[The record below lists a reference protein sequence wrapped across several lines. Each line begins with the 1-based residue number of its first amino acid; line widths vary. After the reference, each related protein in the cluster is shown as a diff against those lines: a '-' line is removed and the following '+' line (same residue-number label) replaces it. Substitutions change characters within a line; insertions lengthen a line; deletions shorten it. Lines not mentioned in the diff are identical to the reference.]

1 MEMVY
6 NKDMSYQEAEAAP
19 KARMHKARLFIIAFL
34 AVAAVAAVVLGIFL
48 SQPTTAEQNAA
59 ACVREL
65 RASLENPESLTV
77 HEIQYN
83 PNAETPSLTQDSPES
98 GDIMISYTAE
108 DSSGAE
114 IAGYAVFGNGGYYGD
129 YRPENPESAET
140 VARYSVLTTWGSD
153 GNVNL
158 DVQKILGIL
167 K

>member
-6 NKDMSYQEAEAAP
+6 KKDMSFQIAEAAP
-19 KARMHKARLFIIAFL
+19 KAGMPKARLIIIAFL
-34 AVAAVAAVVLGIFL
+34 AVAAVAAVVLGICL
-48 SQPTTAEQNAA
+48 SQPTAAEQNAA

-83 PNAETPSLTQDSPES
+83 PNAEIPSSAQDSPES
-98 GDIMISYTAE
+98 GDIMISYTAL
-108 DSSGAE
+108 DKSGAE
-114 IAGYAVFGNGGYYGD
+114 ITGYAVFGNGGYYGD
-129 YRPENPESAET
+129 YRPKNPDNAET

-158 DVQKILGIL
+158 DVQRILGIL